1 LGRGEVWV
9 SYPYLVMP
17 STYYAPYGWYSRP
30 YHDRFWDIVGCI
42 YKKLYKVDG
51 PVVAFPGYRYESQLC
66 DCGGLTGFGFAVSL
80 PSESAERLIQ
90 EHPDLYAQCVCELYP
105 DDEGCKKRGG
115 KA

>member
-1 LGRGEVWV
+1 
-9 SYPYLVMP
+9 MP

-30 YHDRFWDIVGCI
+30 YHDKFWDIVGCI

-66 DCGGLTGFGFAVSL
+66 DCGGLTGFGIAVSL
-80 PSESAERLIQ
+80 PSESAERLVQ